1 MLKTDKIKQY
11 VQFLYNNKEN
21 NMREP
26 RKLSLYQAAKIR
38 EYYEQGATQNR
49 LATMYGVSKQTIKS
63 IVQRKT
69 YQQGV

>member
-1 MLKTDKIKQY
+1 MSNLYIILKKI
-11 VQFLYNNKEN
+11 
-21 NMREP
+21 NMEP
-26 RKLSLYQAAKIR
+26 RKLSLFQAAKIR
-38 EYYEQGATQNR
+38 EYYEAGATQNR

>member
-1 MLKTDKIKQY
+1 MIT
-11 VQFLYNNKEN
+11 VNKN
-21 NMREP
+21 NMEP

-38 EYYEQGATQNR
+38 ELYEQGATQNR

-69 YQQGV
+69 YKQGV